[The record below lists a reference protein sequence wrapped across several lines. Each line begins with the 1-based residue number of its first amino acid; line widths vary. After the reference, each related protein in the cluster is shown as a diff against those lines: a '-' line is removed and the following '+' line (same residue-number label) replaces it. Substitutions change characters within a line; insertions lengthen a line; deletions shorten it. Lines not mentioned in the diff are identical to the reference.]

1 MKHLLLLLPL
11 LIFNSSIAL
20 AQEDPEPS
28 SNKTNQS
35 QNIPRLAQSLYQQ
48 EEEVYVLLYKTGTSQ
63 EGIHSID
70 YYDGRVVVMV
80 FEDKKDALLYA
91 NKLIAQNFAAPTVS
105 AIYKEDIEAFA
116 IQAGYKLRLVKSG
129 QQINPPKSNA
139 PTPNY

>member
-20 AQEDPEPS
+20 VQENPEPS
-28 SNKTNQS
+28 SNKINQS
-35 QNIPRLAQSLYQQ
+35 QNILRLAQSLFQQ

-70 YYDGRVVVMV
+70 YHDGRVVVMI
-80 FEDKKDALLYA
+80 FENKKDALLFA
-91 NKLIAQNFAAPTVS
+91 NKLKAQNFAAPTVS
-105 AIYKEDIEAFA
+105 EIYKEDIEAFA
-116 IQAGYKLRLVKSG
+116 IQAGYKLRLVKPG
-129 QQINPPKSNA
+129 QQVNPPKSNA